1 MNKIQAVIGTN
12 AWGDAFYEKM
22 LRGSYVEESVIRN
35 AVLVAVAEGIPVFD
49 TARDYGLGKGQPIVG
64 RVCRDNT
71 LISAKYTPTSKYK
84 EGQVLRSFMKDLQDF
99 QRIA

>member
-1 MNKIQAVIGTN
+1 MDLTAERKKNYNRKKEGKKVNKIQAVIGTN

-49 TARDYGLGKGQPIVG
+49 TARDY
-64 RVCRDNT
+64 
-71 LISAKYTPTSKYK
+71 
-84 EGQVLRSFMKDLQDF
+84 
-99 QRIA
+99 